1 MIRQHCPGF
10 TVSSSAAASD
20 VCKRR
25 PMLDQYLQA
34 ELVKLDG
41 VMGKYN
47 LEPNFDLADAAF
59 RETLEK

>member
-1 MIRQHCPGF
+1 MRALLDELLEEKA
-10 TVSSSAAASD
+10 VSIEAE
-20 VCKRR
+20 KRDR
-25 PMLDQYLQA
+25 IPMLDQYLQA